1 MVIINSNNIRIER
14 EGNIE
19 SFRGKSVAKS
29 FRSWIASK
37 KGQASKKDNLELV
50 FILNE
55 IERAYNHF
63 HPEKIT
69 EVEVDSW
76 KGKSSFEVIK
86 QIDRLII
93 IKFQRKSKGEE
104 PSEIQTEIGKDEI
117 VSTINSIKELG
128 LSGEGIKTRDLA
140 KSFCMK
146 MNYNEILSGNFWE
159 HFFSNRPLHNRF
171 TLLLGALDK
180 LGFISYKGG
189 VTKLL
194 NQGLS
199 IQLVLNV

>member
-1 MVIINSNNIRIER
+1 MVIINSNNIKIER
-14 EGNIE
+14 EGNVT

-63 HPEKIT
+63 YPEKIT

-86 QIDRLII
+86 QMDRLII
-93 IKFQRKSKGEE
+93 IKFQR
-104 PSEIQTEIGKDEI
+104 IQTEIGKEEI
-117 VSTINSIKELG
+117 IAVINSIKELG
-128 LSGEGIKTRDLA
+128 LSGEGVKTRDLA
-140 KSFCMK
+140 KLFCIK

-159 HFFSNRPLHNRF
+159 HFFSNRSLHNRF

-180 LGFISYKGG
+180 LGFVSYKGG

-194 NQGLS
+194 NKGLS
-199 IQLVLNV
+199 IQLVLR